1 MIIIN
6 HDYKVVILI
15 YIVIITNIMKL
26 IILRL
31 NTAIKSSPI
40 FEGVTEIIINSQA
53 CKGKNL
59 VTRHTRAMRAPR
71 VEIVHNA
78 VKESGRVLPHP
89 SAVFHA
95 YASVDTPWVA
105 QYYPV

>member
-31 NTAIKSSPI
+31 NTAIKPSPI
-40 FEGVTEIIINSQA
+40 FEGVVEIIINSEA
-53 CKGKNL
+53 CKGINL
-59 VTRHTRAMRAPR
+59 ITRHTRAMGAPR
-71 VEIVHNA
+71 VATVHDA

-89 SAVFHA
+89 SAVFHT

-105 QYYPV
+105 